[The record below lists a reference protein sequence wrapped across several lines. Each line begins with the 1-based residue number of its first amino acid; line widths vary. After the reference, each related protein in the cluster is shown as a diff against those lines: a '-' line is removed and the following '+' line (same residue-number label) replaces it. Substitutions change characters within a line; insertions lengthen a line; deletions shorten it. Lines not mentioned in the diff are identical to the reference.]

1 MNRSRDNGASH
12 LCFKILWTS
21 WNHIIGSLQTY
32 GPCNYR
38 LQRILVYTVSKL
50 DTYRKRKMYDTGLNI
65 FSLNLTRSHDTV
77 IKLQLKIP
85 PTRAAFYRRA
95 MFYSYPIV
103 KRLGIARTKD
113 REVISRCFGEMTD
126 LKNEGPIARRHYG
139 TSTVNRRRPTDPTD
153 ELHWPNLHS
162 IGVRQNY
169 DDDHRWRSVLRSQ

>member
-1 MNRSRDNGASH
+1 MALVIYASRFSERH
-12 LCFKILWTS
+12 E
-21 WNHIIGSLQTY
+21 IISSVACKPTDPLA
-32 GPCNYR
+32 R
-38 LQRILVYTVSKL
+38 
-50 DTYRKRKMYDTGLNI
+50 
-65 FSLNLTRSHDTV
+65 TRDIV

-113 REVISRCFGEMTD
+113 REVISRCFREMTD

-162 IGVRQNY
+162 IGVRQ
-169 DDDHRWRSVLRSQ
+169 RRG